1 MPSVK
6 TSDYLVLIVSCYLVG
21 KEHSNSWLQKR
32 KQPMSAESFVFHHSD
47 RETTQKVT
55 FTVHV
60 ENI

>member
-6 TSDYLVLIVSCYLVG
+6 MSDYLVLIVSCYLVG

-32 KQPMSAESFVFHHSD
+32 KQPMSAESFVFHHSG

>member
-1 MPSVK
+1 MK
-6 TSDYLVLIVSCYLVG
+6 TCDYLVLTVSWHLVG
-21 KEHSNSWLQKR
+21 KEHGNTWLQKR
-32 KQPMSAESFVFHHSD
+32 EQPMSAESFVFHHSD